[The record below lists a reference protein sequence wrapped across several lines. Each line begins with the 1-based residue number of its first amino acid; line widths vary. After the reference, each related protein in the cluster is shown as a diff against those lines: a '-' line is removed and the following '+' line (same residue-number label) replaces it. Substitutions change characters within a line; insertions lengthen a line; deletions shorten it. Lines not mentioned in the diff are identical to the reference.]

1 MKKQK
6 FIGNAKKLPVAYFGE
21 EEMSVCLELLT
32 LIYGESEITPV
43 PVDFEGKGD
52 EEDYLSQKYKDQ
64 VSPLF
69 LAVEGEI
76 IFPLPGLFDSDMFI
90 LNYRQFYEK
99 S

>member
-1 MKKQK
+1 MKKQS
-6 FIGNAKKLPVAYFGE
+6 FVGNLKKLPVAYFGE
-21 EEMSVCLELLT
+21 EEMTVCLELLS
-32 LIYGESEITPV
+32 LVYGESEIIPV
-43 PVDFEGKGD
+43 PITFDEGD

-76 IFPLPGLFDSDMFI
+76 IFPLIGMYDSDMFI
-90 LNYRQFYEK
+90 LNYRKFYSK